1 MGKGNP
7 HEIAVLQSAQGD
19 GKMLDPLIDPAIAI
33 PNLEGAT
40 SSVLRA
46 AREPHIKTSD
56 PQPETLRK
64 SISDDRKVS
73 GVASDNWIVDC
84 VDW

>member
-7 HEIAVLQSAQGD
+7 HEIAVLQSAQDD

-40 SSVLRA
+40 PSFLRA
-46 AREPHIKTSD
+46 AREPHFKTSD

-64 SISDDRKVS
+64 SISDDTKVS
-73 GVASDNWIVDC
+73 GVASDNWIVDG
-84 VDW
+84 VD